1 MYLPSSSTFFNA
13 LIELQVHALACP
25 NPCHRSAK
33 EKDGMH
39 LSLTFCLVMFGH
51 ILKNDISKTIALT
64 ATKEVFS
71 SLTNVDPQATTEKD
85 EVCALGSHLPL
96 RKDSRAERL
105 RGEFPW

>member
-1 MYLPSSSTFFNA
+1 M
-13 LIELQVHALACP
+13 
-25 NPCHRSAK
+25 R
-33 EKDGMH
+33 

-96 RKDSRAERL
+96 RKDSRAER
-105 RGEFPW
+105 